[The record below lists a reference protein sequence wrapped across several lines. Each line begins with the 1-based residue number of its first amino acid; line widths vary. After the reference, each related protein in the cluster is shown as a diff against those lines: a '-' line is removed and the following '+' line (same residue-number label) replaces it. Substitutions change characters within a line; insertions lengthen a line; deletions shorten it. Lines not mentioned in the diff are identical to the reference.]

1 MRSPL
6 VRWIFLALVT
16 LVLRFPAEAEEDTH
30 APSSHAE
37 GAAGEGEEE
46 EQQDVAKYIFHHVS
60 DSNEYEWEIPLNLS
74 AKNPVAHLPVIRI
87 PFKEGACP
95 ANPRKPASLSAGC
108 LDLSITKHTM
118 MMWIAA
124 GLLLVVLFAIT
135 PRDRRKLVPH
145 GTWPNLFEM
154 VVLYVRDELAI
165 KNIGKEEGPRY
176 TPYLLSAFF
185 FILFMNLLGL
195 IPWMAT
201 ATSNLAITC
210 GMAICTFVITQVAG
224 IRSAGLGGYMK
235 HLTGGVHWILWPI
248 MVPVEVMGLFT
259 KPFALTV
266 RLFANMLAGHI
277 VIYFLLGLIFLLGT
291 AWVAPVSVAFA
302 MGIYGLELFVAL
314 IQAFVFTMLSSLF
327 IGLAVATGHH
337 AEHEG
342 NPSEAAHGHAA
353 AVAQTVSG

>member
-6 VRWIFLALVT
+6 VQWILLALVA
-16 LVLRFPAEAEEDTH
+16 LVVRFPAHAHEEQA
-30 APSSHAE
+30 APSH
-37 GAAGEGEEE
+37 GEEAAPESVE
-46 EQQDVAKYIFHHVS
+46 EEGQDVAKFIFHHVS
-60 DSNEYEWEIPLNLS
+60 DSNDLEWEIPLNLS
-74 AKNPVAHLPVIRI
+74 AKNPVVHLPVIRI

-108 LDLSITKHTM
+108 LDLSITKHTV

-124 GLLLVVLFAIT
+124 ALLLIVLSAVT
-135 PRDRRKLVPH
+135 PKDLRKLVPH

-201 ATSNLAITC
+201 PTSNLAITA
-210 GMAICTFVITQVAG
+210 GLALCTFVITQVAG
-224 IRSAGLGGYMK
+224 IRAAGFGGYLK

-277 VIYFLLGLIFLLGT
+277 VIFFLLGLIFLLGT

-302 MGIYGLELFVAL
+302 MGIYALELFVAL

-342 NPSEAAHGHAA
+342 KPSEAAHGHAA
-353 AVAQTVSG
+353 AAAQTVSG